1 MPRCSHCISP
11 IPFNKD
17 SEYDLSVYHLKT
29 IAVDSLDTLRI
40 FHRVAEQGGF
50 ARAADSLGLSKGAVS
65 IAIQRLESSLG
76 TQLLHRTT
84 RKVQLTQDGEAFYER
99 SRDLLDDMD
108 ELQGMFRRK
117 SQSLQGRLRV
127 DMPAGMASMLV
138 IPALPRFLSEHPA
151 LSVEIS
157 GTDRRVDLVREGF
170 DCVLRMG
177 TLQDSSLVAR
187 PLGRMRLVNCA
198 SPAYLQERGV
208 PRTLADLASH
218 RLIHYAGTPGQSA
231 PGFEYPSS
239 DGYRALPMEGAV
251 IVNNGASYEAAAL
264 AGLGIIQV
272 PAMAVQEK
280 IEAGRL
286 AEILPD
292 LPPEPMPVSIL
303 YVRRRHLPVRVR
315 VFMDWLETLL
325 SPHLLAG
332 AA

>member
-1 MPRCSHCISP
+1 M
-11 IPFNKD
+11 
-17 SEYDLSVYHLKT
+17 
-29 IAVDSLDTLRI
+29 DSLDTLRI

-208 PRTLADLASH
+208 PRTLADLAGH
-218 RLIHYAGTPGQSA
+218 RLIHYASTPGQSA

-239 DGYRALPMEGAV
+239 DGYRTLPMEGAV
-251 IVNNGASYEAAAL
+251 IVNNGSSYEAAAL

-303 YVRRRHLPVRVR
+303 YVQRRHLPLRVR

-325 SPHLLAG
+325 SPYLLG
-332 AA
+332 ATA